1 MMLSMIFA
9 ADENGAIGR
18 DGGLPWRQSSD
29 LQYFKKLTLDKT
41 IVMGRKT
48 WESLPGRLPR
58 RRHLVMSRNTIKEV
72 EQTSIDEVL
81 ELAKNEE
88 IFIIGGGE
96 IYQLFLPYT
105 DTVYRTV
112 IHAIVD
118 NPDTFGPILSE
129 ADFKLTSESFLAK
142 SEKDQY
148 DMTFQQFER
157 IYN

>member
-88 IFIIGGGE
+88 IFIIE
-96 IYQLFLPYT
+96 
-105 DTVYRTV
+105 
-112 IHAIVD
+112 
-118 NPDTFGPILSE
+118 
-129 ADFKLTSESFLAK
+129 
-142 SEKDQY
+142 
-148 DMTFQQFER
+148 
-157 IYN
+157 

>member
-1 MMLSMIFA
+1 MMLSMIYA
-9 ADENGAIGR
+9 ADKNGAIGR

>member
-1 MMLSMIFA
+1 MIFA
-9 ADENGAIGR
+9 ADENGAIGK

-81 ELAKNEE
+81 ELAKSEE

-96 IYQLFLPYT
+96 IYKLFLPLTNKIYMT
-105 DTVYRTV
+105 LVQ
-112 IHAIVD
+112 AAESE
-118 NPDTFGPILSE
+118 FE
-129 ADFKLTSESFLAK
+129 ADVYILFGDEESQTCRFV
-142 SEKDQY
+142 
-148 DMTFQQFER
+148 FQFGAICKYLER
-157 IYN
+157 PCLLMNELISQ